1 MANLKLLLVGIGN
14 PGQKYVHNRHNIGF
28 VILDSLLDSSS
39 VSYQTN
45 SKYSLARTDEDGV
58 TIFYLKPLEF
68 MNLSGKS
75 VAEIAKKNGI
85 SPENILIIHDEIDF
99 EFGKLKLKGGGG
111 HAGHN
116 GLRNIVEKLGTNT
129 FFRLRF
135 GVGKPSI
142 TSEVPDYVL
151 SNFLPN
157 EKEKIPE
164 LVKVSLQKISDWI
177 RERKTDFKNSPII
190 NRKESFSLL

>member
-39 VSYQTN
+39 GSYQTN

-68 MNLSGKS
+68 MNLSGKA

-85 SPENILIIHDEIDF
+85 LPENILVIHDEIDF

-164 LVKVSLQKISDWI
+164 LVKTSLQKISDWI
-177 RERKTDFKNSPII
+177 RERKNGFQKLSDNQ
-190 NRKESFSLL
+190 

>member
-28 VILDSLLDSSS
+28 VILDAFLDSSS
-39 VSYQTN
+39 GGIYQTN
-45 SKYSLARTDEDGV
+45 SKYSFARTDEDGI
-58 TIFYLKPLEF
+58 TILYLKPLEF
-68 MNLSGKS
+68 MNLSGKA

-85 SPENILIIHDEIDF
+85 PPENILVIHDEIDF

-116 GLRNIVEKLGTNT
+116 GLKNIVEKLGTNT

-135 GVGKPSI
+135 GVGKPS
-142 TSEVPDYVL
+142 TSSEVPDYVL
-151 SNFLPN
+151 SNFRP
-157 EKEKIPE
+157 EEREKIPE
-164 LVKVSLQKISDWI
+164 LVKSSLQKISDWI
-177 RERKTDFKNSPII
+177 RERKNGFQKLSDN
-190 NRKESFSLL
+190 

>member
-135 GVGKPSI
+135 GVGKSSI

-177 RERKTDFKNSPII
+177 RERKNGFQKLSDNQ
-190 NRKESFSLL
+190 

>member
-14 PGQKYVHNRHNIGF
+14 PGQKYANHRHNIGF
-28 VILDSLLDSSS
+28 VILDSFLDSSS
-39 VSYQTN
+39 GGIYQTH
-45 SKYSLARTDEDGV
+45 SKYSLARTDEDGI
-58 TIFYLKPLEF
+58 TLFYLKPLEF
-68 MNLSGKS
+68 MNLSGKA

-85 SPENILIIHDEIDF
+85 PPENILVIHDEIDF

-116 GLRNIVEKLGTNT
+116 GLRDIVEKLGANT

-135 GVGKPSI
+135 GVGKPANS
-142 TSEVPDYVL
+142 SEVPDYVL
-151 SNFLPN
+151 SNFLPE

-164 LVKVSLQKISDWI
+164 LVKASLQKISDWI
-177 RERKTDFKNSPII
+177 RERKNGFQKLSDK
-190 NRKESFSLL
+190 

>member
-14 PGQKYVHNRHNIGF
+14 PGQKYIHNRHNIGF